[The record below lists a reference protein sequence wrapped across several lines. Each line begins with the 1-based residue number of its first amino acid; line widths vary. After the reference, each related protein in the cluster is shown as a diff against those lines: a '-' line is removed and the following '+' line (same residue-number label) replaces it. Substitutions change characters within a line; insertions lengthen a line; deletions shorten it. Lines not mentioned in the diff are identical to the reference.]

1 MLTKLPTELLHIV
14 LGHLRFRDLETLL
27 NIGGIAHVVR
37 HCLVRR
43 FRFQYQ
49 ASSLLRQFEGMPS
62 DTRKDQ
68 ETRHSLA
75 NQLLELI
82 CQSVEKC
89 ARQDQRAKFTELLS
103 SLEKWV
109 VRRVL
114 SGELPTGM
122 ELDYADLCLD
132 IRYMYLHRPAVR
144 VLHDAKYRRRSTK
157 YPLAP
162 FLPREFTSIWR
173 RQCSQGAQMLAK
185 SNNVLSVNNAPLC
198 RAHATRL
205 HFARFF
211 GKLFKVTSLYLES
224 NLDGTFQEC
233 VREALVSGDVESL
246 IVMRSASGR
255 QEDVESMCMMVSTAA
270 EQLWAYL
277 NSMGDLMMADPTS
290 EQQARLVHPPVGI
303 QDDDNNNDDIDGD
316 DDDEALSSPPDWL
329 MPQRYTIHDDTRLR
343 LKIMDELCQ
352 KGWCWFN

>member
-1 MLTKLPTELLHIV
+1 
-14 LGHLRFRDLETLL
+14 
-27 NIGGIAHVVR
+27 
-37 HCLVRR
+37 
-43 FRFQYQ
+43 
-49 ASSLLRQFEGMPS
+49 
-62 DTRKDQ
+62 
-68 ETRHSLA
+68 
-75 NQLLELI
+75 
-82 CQSVEKC
+82 
-89 ARQDQRAKFTELLS
+89 
-103 SLEKWV
+103 
-109 VRRVL
+109 
-114 SGELPTGM
+114 
-122 ELDYADLCLD
+122 
-132 IRYMYLHRPAVR
+132 
-144 VLHDAKYRRRSTK
+144 
-157 YPLAP
+157 
-162 FLPREFTSIWR
+162 
-173 RQCSQGAQMLAK
+173 MLAK

-343 LKIMDELCQ
+343 LKVCIRQEIRIRSSNTLI
-352 KGWCWFN
+352 